1 MAERGDTGAEQ
12 LKNGAARQP
21 SRVGDASSERI
32 GRRTMLGAGVAA
44 AALGSMGL
52 GGMGV
57 GVAQD
62 PAAAAKSAAADP
74 KQLRISLA
82 QWSLHKSLFA
92 GAVKPLDFPAVAARD
107 YGIRGVEYVNSFYK
121 DLIGKEGFAEDLR
134 RRCSDAGV
142 TSVLIMCDGEGA
154 LGDPSDAK
162 RAKAIDN
169 HRKWLELAK
178 HLGCHAIRVN
188 AQSDGERA
196 EQARLS
202 ADGLRRLSEAA
213 KPLGLNVIVEN
224 HGGLSS
230 HGDWLAGVM
239 KAVGMDNCGTLPDF
253 GNFYEYDRYRGVEDL
268 MPFAKAVSAK
278 SYDFDAQGNETKID
292 YPRMLGL
299 VRAAGYSGWIG
310 IEYEGGR
317 LSEPD
322 GIKATRELL
331 ARLGCGA

>member
-12 LKNGAARQP
+12 LKNGAARQR
-21 SRVGDASSERI
+21 SLDGDASGERI
-32 GRRTMLGAGVAA
+32 GRRTVLGAGVAA
-44 AALGSMGL
+44 AALGSMALGSTGL
-52 GGMGV
+52 

-62 PAAAAKSAAADP
+62 AAVVAKPAAADP

-162 RAKAIDN
+162 RAKSVDN
-169 HRKWLELAK
+169 HRKWLDLAK